1 MKLWAKAIWI
11 NARPVVKDVV
21 QFLLLFVVFGGIIFL
36 GLFVIMF
43 LISFAVWVLS
53 LVLPVETVLLVV
65 GGLLVLAGSFL
76 LIKYIFVVVRGAC
89 QKIKKTKEELE
100 RE

>member
-65 GGLLVLAGSFL
+65 GGLFVLAASFL